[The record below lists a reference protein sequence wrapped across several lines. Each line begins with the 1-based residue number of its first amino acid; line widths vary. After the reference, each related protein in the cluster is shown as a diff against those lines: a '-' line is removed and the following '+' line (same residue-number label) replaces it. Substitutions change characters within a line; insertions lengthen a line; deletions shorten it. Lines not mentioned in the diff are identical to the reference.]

1 MPNFEI
7 RFIEKATRLI
17 SRGRARGIY
26 LYFLAIFLPAYMGG
40 KLPIS
45 PVTQIWWE
53 FTYSHSIKIRYISR
67 ELKLGLKI

>member
-7 RFIEKATRLI
+7 RLI
-17 SRGRARGIY
+17 QKTTRGRAREIY
-26 LYFLAIFLPAYMGG
+26 QYFLTIFLPAYKGG

-45 PVTQIWWE
+45 PVTQMWWE
-53 FTYSHSIKIRYISR
+53 FIYSHSVNIPCISR